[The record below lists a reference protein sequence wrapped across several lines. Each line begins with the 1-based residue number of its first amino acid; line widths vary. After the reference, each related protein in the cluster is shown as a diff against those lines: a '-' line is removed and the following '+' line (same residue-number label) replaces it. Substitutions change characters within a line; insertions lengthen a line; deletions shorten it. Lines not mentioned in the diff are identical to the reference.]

1 MREKGLDAELH
12 TDAPNPAPTNAPEAE
27 VTLENNHD
35 TAQACAE
42 TSDPAADMAEVAD
55 LTAGADAEMEVENE
69 EAAAEEAAE
78 AAKADA
84 EAIPSRDGDSGE
96 EVAADDADTKKSV
109 RSSRSRRSSSA
120 KKETT
125 KKETKKK
132 QPKASKPKA
141 AKSSSSSA
149 VRSVRRRK

>member
-1 MREKGLDAELH
+1 MH

-55 LTAGADAEMEVENE
+55 MTAGADAEMEVENE

-78 AAKADA
+78 EAAERPDLRTKEEVMAALTELAAREAAEIGRDEIARMKQRFYALRKLELDA
-84 EAIPSRDGDSGE
+84 ELNAHLSEGKPAE
-96 EVAADDADTKKSV
+96 EF
-109 RSSRSRRSSSA
+109 
-120 KKETT
+120 
-125 KKETKKK
+125 
-132 QPKASKPKA
+132 KPA
-141 AKSSSSSA
+141 LDPAEE
-149 VRSVRRRK
+149 